1 MIQASWKPF
10 TVSTPNRTPLV
21 WISTLQFA
29 QITVRLLACLITTLG
44 RHRYW
49 FTSSLNGCRFWMFVH
64 TSQLHFL
71 YIPTADW
78 ILVLRLFTI
87 KKMWASYRRLSNTL
101 STHDFVVIPSNPFTV
116 DELLL
121 DGYHTWDLILLWTQ
135 LSGKYKPLVTALW
148 VPTRPCLDASLTS
161 YSAQALRDISPAQY
175 SFGKISSK
183 RPCTP

>member
-1 MIQASWKPF
+1 
-10 TVSTPNRTPLV
+10 
-21 WISTLQFA
+21 
-29 QITVRLLACLITTLG
+29 
-44 RHRYW
+44 
-49 FTSSLNGCRFWMFVH
+49 MFVH

-121 DGYHTWDLILLWTQ
+121 DGYHT
-135 LSGKYKPLVTALW
+135 
-148 VPTRPCLDASLTS
+148 
-161 YSAQALRDISPAQY
+161 
-175 SFGKISSK
+175 
-183 RPCTP
+183 